1 MCCEQT
7 GPVDISPSAAVCDSH
22 AMLLAHL
29 PAQAVSVT
37 VAGKENVRPS
47 QVTAAAAAAA
57 VATGADSGGDR
68 YALTAAAAT
77 GAGATA
83 IVGAEEGPDMN
94 FLPPN
99 MPGFSELDLQFI
111 CTFTEVGVGRVGAVH
126 NRHMLVFCWY
136 LQRCCAGTE
145 QKQTWHGIQQDPTT
159 CLII

>member
-1 MCCEQT
+1 MPLT
-7 GPVDISPSAAVCDSH
+7 
-22 AMLLAHL
+22 HL

-68 YALTAAAAT
+68 YALTAAAT
-77 GAGATA
+77 GAGAAA

-111 CTFTEVGVGRVGAVH
+111 CTFTEVGAGAGGC
-126 NRHMLVFCWY
+126 R
-136 LQRCCAGTE
+136 T
-145 QKQTWHGIQQDPTT
+145 
-159 CLII
+159 